1 MLHEIQ
7 KKLGIDSTIDTE
19 LEKMKETLDIQEL
32 HEKLSSIDENNS

>member
-32 HEKLSSIDENNS
+32 HEKLSSIDENNP